1 MLRHISIPTMSLLV
15 ACAPSQPQTF
25 PPPEASG
32 LVAVAPYPGPDDI
45 CRVIGENELTQEY
58 LDHTAT
64 LVGCPKR
71 ETGAIADR
79 QAEGGV
85 IVGQEGS
92 WVLISIPDA

>member
-1 MLRHISIPTMSLLV
+1 MLRLVSISAVGLLV

-32 LVAVAPYPGPDDI
+32 LVAGAPYRGPDDI
-45 CRVIGENELTQEY
+45 CRVIGENELTQNY

-79 QAEGGV
+79 EAEGGV